1 MDNRLRV
8 LTDRIYQ
15 EGISKGQDEAKQIVA
30 KAQSEAEQI
39 IAEAKKQAQQIIA
52 EANKKAA
59 ELQEN
64 TTSEIKLASSQA
76 LESLKQEVVNLV
88 NGSITAPEIKA
99 VMSDQ
104 LFIQKTIETAVKN
117 WAVHH
122 DAVIDMRILV
132 PEKDEKAIIDYFAQT
147 AKGVLNKGFKI
158 ESVKGLKS
166 GFQLAPA
173 DGSYKISFT
182 DQDFINFYQEYLR
195 PKVVE
200 FLFGPK

>member
-1 MDNRLRV
+1 MDNRLQE

-15 EGISKGQDEAKQIVA
+15 EGISKGQEEAKEIVA
-30 KAQSEAEQI
+30 KAQAEAEQI
-39 IAEAKKQAQQIIA
+39 IAAANKQSQQIVA

-64 TTSEIKLASSQA
+64 TTSELRLASSQA
-76 LESLKQEVVNLV
+76 LESLKQEVINLV
-88 NGSITAPEIKA
+88 NGSITEPGIKSA
-99 VMSDQ
+99 MSDQ

-122 DAVIDMRILV
+122 EAAIDLRILV
-132 PEKDEKAIIDYFAQT
+132 PEKDEKALIEYFTQT
-147 AKGVLNKGFKI
+147 AKGVLDKGFRI

-166 GFQLAPA
+166 GFQVAPA

-182 DQDFINFYQEYLR
+182 DQDFINFYQEFLR

-200 FLFGPK
+200 FLFGNK